1 MAIYGY
7 NRTSTKEQHLDRGNK
22 RILDFCRQQ
31 NMELLEI
38 YTDQQTG
45 KNFDRPEYLFIRKRL
60 RQGDTLII
68 SEIDRL
74 GRNKEGI
81 LAELNEYRKRGV
93 RIMIL
98 EIPTTL
104 MDLRNLDDALGNMLL
119 EAITNMLIEMYATLA
134 EAEMHK
140 REKRQAEGYERLR
153 QNGEWDKLGR
163 PRRLS
168 MQEFSAEYQKVL
180 NGTIRPCN
188 CMRSL
193 GIKESTY
200 YRYRAE
206 YEQKGLRP

>member
-1 MAIYGY
+1 MAVYGY

-22 RILDFCRQQ
+22 HIADFCRQQ
-31 NMELLEI
+31 NMELIEI

-45 KNFDRPEYLFIRKRL
+45 KNFDRPEYVFIRKRL
-60 RQGDTLII
+60 RQGDILII

-81 LAELNEYRKRGV
+81 LRELREFKERGV
-93 RIMIL
+93 RVMIL

-104 MDLRNLDDALGNMLL
+104 MDLRSLDDALGKMLL

-153 QNGEWDKLGR
+153 RNGEWEKLGR

-168 MQEFSAEYQKVL
+168 MQEFAAEYQNVL
-180 NGTIRPCN
+180 SGHIRPCE
-188 CMRSL
+188 CMRRL
-193 GIKESTY
+193 GIVQSTY
-200 YRYRAE
+200 YRYITE
-206 YEQKGLRP
+206 YNRNKPI